1 MICPTCGKEVLDGS
15 RYCEFCGAELVTEG
29 SGIEDSVI
37 ENAEAGSET
46 LSSAAEESG
55 TWTAENA
62 VSAAEEKDVQSYIP
76 KEEPV
81 PAYIPDGSGSGVLST
96 GCKIWF
102 WVVLVLNALSAL
114 ISIFFIKESAV
125 YIASLIS
132 GIGMC
137 AGAVMILFQKK
148 KLGFYVLLA
157 MAAFNLLVSVISGT
171 YSAGML
177 VGPIANALISYY
189 FVRGNSDV
197 LK

>member
-15 RYCEFCGAELVTEG
+15 RYCEFCGAELVTES

-37 ENAEAGSET
+37 ENAETGSET

-55 TWTAENA
+55 TWTAEN
-62 VSAAEEKDVQSYIP
+62 VVPAAEEQEVQSYIP
-76 KEEPV
+76 KEDPV
-81 PAYIPDGSGSGVLST
+81 PVSFPDESGSGVLST

-137 AGAVMILFQKK
+137 AGAGMILFQKK

>member
-1 MICPTCGKEVLDGS
+1 MDGS
-15 RYCEFCGAELVTEG
+15 RYCEFCGAELVTES

-37 ENAEAGSET
+37 ENAETGSET

-55 TWTAENA
+55 TWTAEN
-62 VSAAEEKDVQSYIP
+62 VVPAAEEQEVQSYIP

>member
-15 RYCEFCGAELVTEG
+15 RYCEFCGAELVTES

-37 ENAEAGSET
+37 ENAETGSET

-55 TWTAENA
+55 TWTAEN
-62 VSAAEEKDVQSYIP
+62 VVPAAEEQEVQSYIP